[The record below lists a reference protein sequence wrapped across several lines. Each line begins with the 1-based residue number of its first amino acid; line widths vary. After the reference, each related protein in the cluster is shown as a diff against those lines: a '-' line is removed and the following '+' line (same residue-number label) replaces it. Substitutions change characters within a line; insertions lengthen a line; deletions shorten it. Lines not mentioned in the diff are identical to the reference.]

1 MVVVAGG
8 GLEAVRGGAGAH
20 GKQLVSVVG
29 AGMAHELMRV
39 LLGVVVGGL
48 SNRPGRFRSTIRL
61 CRCAQSRDAML
72 KVHLSEAV
80 GGWPDIV
87 TAGQCAFRPTMRL
100 PDYTIR

>member
-1 MVVVAGG
+1 M
-8 GLEAVRGGAGAH
+8 GAARVCCGSR
-20 GKQLVSVVG
+20 KSYKVTRFLLV
-29 AGMAHELMRV
+29 M
-39 LLGVVVGGL
+39 VGGL

-80 GGWPDIV
+80 GGWPDVV